1 MNYQKMLL
9 PIFETIETLLQIS
22 ETIDI
27 LLPIL
32 ETIIMLLLASETI
45 DVLLL
50 SDPNACAYI
59 LKASLQTD
67 EYWKAT
73 CSFTNIKI
81 TLWLSLLYWSHGV
94 ILLLYVCF
102 VIKKAVTE

>member
-9 PIFETIETLLQIS
+9 PIFETIETLSQIS
-22 ETIDI
+22 ETI
-27 LLPIL
+27 
-32 ETIIMLLLASETI
+32 MLLIASETI

-73 CSFTNIKI
+73 CAFTNIKI